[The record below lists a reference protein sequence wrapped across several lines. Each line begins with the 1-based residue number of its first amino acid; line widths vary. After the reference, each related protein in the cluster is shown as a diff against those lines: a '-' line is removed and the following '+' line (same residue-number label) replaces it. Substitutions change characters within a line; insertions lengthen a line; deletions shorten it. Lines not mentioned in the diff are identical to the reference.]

1 MQKKFKNLQKEGE
14 WLTNTASGAEDG
26 DLLLDGGSGGEGAG
40 DTGGEHSKKSP
51 LKFSL
56 FFARFFPDFSLS
68 DEKCE
73 KLSEAAMQSII
84 RKSGNQLSEN
94 FLRFFWLLFFEKK
107 N

>member
-1 MQKKFKNLQKEGE
+1 MQKKLKNLQKEGK

-56 FFARFFPDFSLS
+56 FLRVFSRFFSLTKNVKS
-68 DEKCE
+68 SLRRLCSR
-73 KLSEAAMQSII
+73 LSEKAVINYPKIFFDFFGSY
-84 RKSGNQLSEN
+84 
-94 FLRFFWLLFFEKK
+94 FLRKK
-107 N
+107 S